1 MTGEILK
8 FWLMIAWLLPLA
20 GFVVQMA
27 IGMASQKPAVRRIA
41 GIIAIACIAGSFVC
55 SVIAFVEWGS
65 ASEWSVWQEA
75 SVDEDGVSSDGVGQN
90 AIGNDHQTVWSG
102 SVYDLAVFGQY
113 RLSINYY
120 VDSLT
125 MVMLL
130 MVTFVATCVHVFAF
144 GYMRDELTEN
154 YVDHEVVTVRGEHLL
169 RMGRFH
175 RFFAFLSLFCFSML
189 GLILAGNLFQV
200 FVFWELV
207 GICSYLLIGFYFERK
222 TASVAAA
229 KAFIMNRIGDFGF
242 LIGLMILWTYCGTL
256 QFGDADAA
264 MQSGSV
270 QSGSVQ
276 SGSVQSGQGLFA
288 IFARTETGEFAVSQD
303 GTDVL
308 LKREPVIAAADSD
321 RPSSES
327 SHSGLQD
334 TKSSGTK
341 HLSSSSIPYLL
352 LVIAGLGIFA
362 GCVGKSA
369 QFPLQTWLPDAMEG
383 PTPVSALVHSATM
396 VAAGV
401 YLAGRC
407 YPLFAPEVLLV
418 IAYAGCIT
426 LFLAA
431 TIAVVATD
439 IKQVLAYSTI
449 SQLGYMMLGLG
460 VFGWG
465 AALFHLL
472 THAFFKSLLFL
483 GSGSVIHGCHH
494 EQQMIQMGG
503 LRKKMPITAMTMLVG
518 VFAISGFPTFSGYH
532 SKDAILASSL
542 GFVTAN
548 TGHFL
553 LFLIPLLTAGLT
565 AFYMFRLWLMTFW
578 GTAKN
583 SKVYDEAHES
593 PLIMTVPLVMLAG
606 LAWCCAFG
614 GQSGWLYLL
623 LTGDQPAWM
632 TAGVSMQGQVALP
645 SASAVEAAHGTAGWW
660 ALGLVVVGTG
670 SAWKMYGGADAKLN
684 TNDHSEASRMYEF
697 LNHKWYFDEVYDVV
711 FVQPMH
717 RLGACCRWVDR
728 YVIDGVV
735 HGLSALTIRVA
746 SWDRWVDEIFVDGL
760 VNRIGSLTH
769 RSGVRLK
776 GIQTGKLRQYVTL
789 IVVGVVLLSVL
800 AFLTFPRF

>member
-1 MTGEILK
+1 MTGETLK
-8 FWLMIAWLLPLA
+8 FWLLIAWLLPLA

-27 IGMASQKPAVRRIA
+27 IGMASQKLALRQFA
-41 GIIAIACIAGSFVC
+41 GFIAIACIGGSFAC
-55 SVIAFVEWGS
+55 SVMAFVEWGS
-65 ASEWSVWQEA
+65 ASDWCVWQEA
-75 SVDEDGVSSDGVGQN
+75 VSGEGVATDVLSDDVPSDAAVSSRP
-90 AIGNDHQTVWSG
+90 QTVWSG
-102 SVYDLAVFGQY
+102 SIYEVASFGQY
-113 RLSINYY
+113 RLAIDYY

-144 GYMRDELTEN
+144 GYMKGELTED
-154 YVDHEVVTVRGEHLL
+154 YVDHEVVTVRGTHLH
-169 RMGRFH
+169 RTGRFH

-222 TASVAAA
+222 KASVAAA

-256 QFGDADAA
+256 QFGADDVAGQ
-264 MQSGSV
+264 QSP
-270 QSGSVQ
+270 
-276 SGSVQSGQGLFA
+276 GLFQ
-288 IFARTETGEFAVSQD
+288 ILERTDSGEFAVSDD
-303 GTDVL
+303 G
-308 LKREPVIAAADSD
+308 AAVALNTLSLNGVTGLADATALD
-321 RPSSES
+321 ATGANGVVDGES
-327 SHSGLQD
+327 SSA
-334 TKSSGTK
+334 
-341 HLSSSSIPYLL
+341 SIPYVL

-407 YPLFAPEVLLV
+407 YPLFTTEVLLV

-426 LFLAA
+426 LLVGAS
-431 TIAVVATD
+431 IAVVATD
-439 IKQVLAYSTI
+439 IKKVLAYSTI

-494 EQQMIQMGG
+494 EQRMTSMGG
-503 LRKKMPITAMTMLVG
+503 LLKKMPITAATMLVG

-532 SKDAILASSL
+532 SKDAIMASSL

-578 GTAKN
+578 GTAKD
-583 SKVYDEAHES
+583 SKVHDAAHES
-593 PLIMTVPLVMLAG
+593 PLVMTVPLIVLAC
-606 LAWCCAFG
+606 LAWFCAVG
-614 GQSGWLYLL
+614 GESGWLYSL
-623 LTGDQPAWM
+623 LTGDQPSWM
-632 TAGVSMQGQVALP
+632 AAGIAAEGSIRLP
-645 SASAVEAAHGTAGWW
+645 SADAIEAVHGTAGWW
-660 ALGLVVVGTG
+660 ALAMVVVGAG
-670 SAWKMYGGADAKLN
+670 SAWKLYGSADVEAQASETQITETSKLH
-684 TNDHSEASRMYEF
+684 TF
-697 LNHKWYFDEVYDVV
+697 LNHKWYFDEFYDAV

-717 RLGACCRWVDR
+717 RIGAFCRWIDR
-728 YVIDGVV
+728 YVIDGIV
-735 HGLSALTIRVA
+735 HGASALTIKIA
-746 SWDRWVDEIFVDGL
+746 SWDRWIDELFVDGL
-760 VNRIGSLTH
+760 VNRIGTLTF
-769 RSGVRLK
+769 RSGVSLK
-776 GIQTGKLRQYVTL
+776 AIQTGKLRQYVTL
-789 IVVGVVLLSVL
+789 IIVGVVLLSVL
-800 AFLTFPRF
+800 AFLTFPRS

>member
-1 MTGEILK
+1 MTGETLK

-27 IGMASQKPAVRRIA
+27 IGMASQKPVVRRSA
-41 GIIAIACIAGSFVC
+41 GFIAIACIAGSFAC
-55 SVIAFVEWGS
+55 SVMAFVEWGS
-65 ASEWSVWQEA
+65 ASEWCVWQDAVAGEGVVTKSA
-75 SVDEDGVSSDGVGQN
+75 SNRIDSSQDGRP
-90 AIGNDHQTVWSG
+90 QTVWSG
-102 SVYDLAVFGQY
+102 SVYEVANFGQY
-113 RLSINYY
+113 RISIDYY
-120 VDSLT
+120 IDSLT

-154 YVDHEVVTVRGEHLL
+154 YVDHQVVTARGEHLH
-169 RMGRFH
+169 RTGRFH

-207 GICSYLLIGFYFERK
+207 GICSFLLIGFYFERK
-222 TASVAAA
+222 TAAVAAA

-256 QFGDADAA
+256 QFGADASA
-264 MQSGSV
+264 DQPSV
-270 QSGSVQ
+270 
-276 SGSVQSGQGLFA
+276 GLFQ
-288 IFARTETGEFAVSQD
+288 ILQRTDSGEFALSDDGTSVALNGVAAHVTETNDAETAQD
-303 GTDVL
+303 GG
-308 LKREPVIAAADSD
+308 
-321 RPSSES
+321 PSSA
-327 SHSGLQD
+327 
-334 TKSSGTK
+334 
-341 HLSSSSIPYLL
+341 SIPYFL

-407 YPLFAPEVLLV
+407 YPLFTSEVLLV

-426 LFLAA
+426 LLVGA

-439 IKQVLAYSTI
+439 LKKVLAYSTI

-494 EQQMIQMGG
+494 EQHITRMGG
-503 LRKKMPITAMTMLVG
+503 LLKKMPITAITMLIG

-532 SKDAILASSL
+532 SKDAILGSSL
-542 GFVTAN
+542 GFVSAN

-553 LFLIPLLTAGLT
+553 LFLVPLLTAGLT
-565 AFYMFRLWLMTFW
+565 AFYMSRLWLMTFW
-578 GTAKN
+578 GTPKD
-583 SKVYDEAHES
+583 SEVHRVAHES
-593 PLIMTVPLVMLAG
+593 TYVMTVPLIVLAC
-606 LAWCCAFG
+606 LAWFCAAG
-614 GQSGWLYLL
+614 GESGWLYLL
-623 LTGDQPAWM
+623 VTGDQPEWLA
-632 TAGVSMQGQVALP
+632 AGIATEGRVTLP
-645 SASAVEAAHGTAGWW
+645 AADAIEAVHGTAGWW
-660 ALGLVVVGTG
+660 ALAMVVVGAG
-670 SAWKMYGGADAKLN
+670 SAWKLYGSADAEPLAPE
-684 TNDHSEASRMYEF
+684 TSRLQSF
-697 LNHKWYFDEVYDVV
+697 LDHKWYFDELYDAV
-711 FVQPMH
+711 FLQPMH
-717 RLGACCRWVDR
+717 RIGAFCRWIDHH
-728 YVIDGVV
+728 VIDGIV
-735 HGLSALTIRVA
+735 HRLSTLTVKIA
-746 SWDRWVDEIFVDGL
+746 NWDRWVDELFVDGL

-769 RSGVRLK
+769 RSGVSLK
-776 GIQTGKLRQYVTL
+776 AIQTGQLRQYVTL
-789 IVVGVVLLSVL
+789 IIVGVLVLSVL
-800 AFLTFPRF
+800 AFLTFPRT